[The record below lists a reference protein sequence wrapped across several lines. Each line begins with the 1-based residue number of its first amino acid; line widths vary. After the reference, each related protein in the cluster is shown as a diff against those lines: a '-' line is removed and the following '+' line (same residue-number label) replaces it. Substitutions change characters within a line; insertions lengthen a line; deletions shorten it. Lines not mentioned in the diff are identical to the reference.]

1 MEILVVGEVRLKML
15 VSPDVPDQSA
25 DGEETDYYESDDGP
39 NWEAATLL
47 GDDRIGDRC
56 DGIVDVLA
64 SEVQHIIVIIKVHSF
79 VGQEVLTV
87 QYEIVIEVYANLS
100 IVLETDKHAEY
111 ALSGLRVV
119 KEILGCV
126 QSDDLVSTDIDAQL
140 SIEFFNDGGAAILVL
155 E

>member
-1 MEILVVGEVRLKML
+1 ML

-39 NWEAATLL
+39 NWEATLL

-87 QYEIVIEVYANLS
+87 QYEKVIEVYANLG

-111 ALSGLRVV
+111 ALSGMRVV
-119 KEILGCV
+119 KEIFGCV

-140 SIEFFNDGGAAILVL
+140 SFGGGIPFFNDGGAAILVL